1 MGSIHPDQVHL
12 PGIYVDRIVR
22 ATAPKHIEF
31 ETLATSSQPED
42 LSKLSPEKRAAVEA
56 RHRIAKRAAQE
67 IQDGFYVNL
76 GIGMPTLVPEV
87 CRDSVVA
94 MG

>member
-1 MGSIHPDQVHL
+1 MK
-12 PGIYVDRIVR
+12 
-22 ATAPKHIEF
+22 ATAEKHIEF
-31 ETLATSSQPED
+31 MTLATNSQPED
-42 LSKLSPEKRAAVEA
+42 LSRLSPEKRAAVEA

-87 CRDSVVA
+87 CENTVLSPQ
-94 MG
+94 